1 MIRQNLDCRDLV
13 DEAKK
18 YHLRPECRQAMQ
30 NNRTK
35 SRIGLSEVMYVLG
48 GFGNLQSPVDVVEKY
63 DPAACAVLPALIAMA
78 EINLQLPH
86 DILPSVTVQVASM
99 C

>member
-1 MIRQNLDCRDLV
+1 M
-13 DEAKK
+13 AKCNEIGRFTNNEPQMECAIF
-18 YHLRPECRQAMQ
+18 HLEQA
-30 NNRTK
+30 
-35 SRIGLSEVMYVLG
+35 
-48 GFGNLQSPVDVVEKY
+48 
-63 DPAACAVLPALIAMA
+63 AACAVLPALIAMA